1 MSFQRLAPCAI
12 TRASRVWV
20 FTHFSSQRG
29 AVARFTLAKLTE
41 THGLPWT
48 GVKTGP
54 ERREPGAGYEVQPET
69 AIALGFSIQH
79 KTEDGGVLQEITKNK
94 AKGRFPPDGR
104 KPVKT

>member
-1 MSFQRLAPCAI
+1 MDFRGLALKL
-12 TRASRVWV
+12 
-20 FTHFSSQRG
+20 
-29 AVARFTLAKLTE
+29 ARKD
-41 THGLPWT
+41 
-48 GVKTGP
+48 VS
-54 ERREPGAGYEVQPET
+54 PGAGYEVQPET